1 MTAKK
6 LRRVSNEMESHKRY
20 FRIDKNKIG
29 LLRFMLEAYEGI
41 ATLTTIDPVEG
52 RVVLLVPPGCEEDV
66 DTLLTDLSG
75 DIFLEPEKAVNKH
88 F

>member
-1 MTAKK
+1 
-6 LRRVSNEMESHKRY
+6 
-20 FRIDKNKIG
+20 
-29 LLRFMLEAYEGI
+29 MLEAYEGI

-75 DIFLEPEKAVNKH
+75 DIFFEADTEIKRHQRLI
-88 F
+88 